1 MWGGEPR
8 MCSNTKKKIAQALRR
23 LMNERPF
30 EKITVQNLMDMA
42 QMKRQSFYYHF
53 QDTRDV
59 LIWLYRQEVIEPL
72 QNARL
77 PFVDW
82 VLLALELLNQD
93 RYFYRQ
99 MLNAAHTDCF
109 REFAQVLEPR
119 MLELLYPNRTIQQ
132 LSDHERFALDFA
144 TQAACARVIR
154 FVHSRD
160 TMDPVD
166 IRGRIEYLVNSLTIS
181 QL

>member
-72 QNARL
+72 QKARL

-99 MLNAAHTDCF
+99 MLNAAHADCF

-119 MLELLYPNRTIQQ
+119 MLELFYPNQTSQQ

-144 TQAACARVIR
+144 TQATCARVLR

>member
-1 MWGGEPR
+1 

-72 QNARL
+72 KDARL

-82 VLLALELLNQD
+82 MLLALDLLNRD

-99 MLNAAHTDCF
+99 MLNAAHADF
-109 REFAQVLEPR
+109 LREFGQVLEPR
-119 MLELLYPNRTIQQ
+119 MLALLYPDRNILQ

-144 TQAACARVIR
+144 TQATCARVIR

-160 TMDPVD
+160 SMDPGD
-166 IRGRIEYLVNSLTIS
+166 IRGRIEYLVNSLSIS